1 MGGRGDRCLHIVRS
15 LEGNRTDTPTIT
27 QVDDPPSLCSGRK
40 SFVRTK
46 SYLEIQDIKER
57 RAAFWLQDTEQ
68 GPRGPARAA
77 SCLPRC
83 SRAEAGTQ
91 QVAGGPAP
99 ILLSQPQSDAAAEGH
114 GVLVPSRHV
123 QGHLC

>member
-1 MGGRGDRCLHIVRS
+1 MHIARS

-27 QVDDPPSLCSGRK
+27 RVDDPPSLCSGRK

-68 GPRGPARAA
+68 GPRGPAQAA

-91 QVAGGPAP
+91 QEAGGPAP
-99 ILLSQPQSDAAAEGH
+99 ILLSQPQSDAAVEGH

-123 QGHLC
+123 RGHLC